1 MQRVGLA
8 FLGLMTLAAS
18 SARANE
24 YFALQTSISGA
35 QTQIDSLHT
44 STWAFTT
51 GLAWD
56 FGGGTFV
63 MKKGPSSAADVVL
76 SIYQGTNFDAGSLVG
91 SVSVTSSAFTQSFAN
106 VQFLFG
112 TALALAPSSHF
123 YVDLTSTA
131 NDTANVQY
139 FIKGANS
146 SLTFVDSNNNVIP
159 AGYVT
164 SVTDTSGTTTS
175 GVPAPPV
182 PEPVSISLMG
192 VALGGLGVARVFRRN
207 RRKA

>member
-35 QTQIDSLHT
+35 QTQIDTLHT

-76 SIYQGTNFDAGSLVG
+76 SIYQSTNFDAGSLVG
-91 SVSVTSSAFTQSFAN
+91 SVSVTSSAFTQAFAN

-112 TALALAPSSHF
+112 TALALAPNSQF

-182 PEPVSISLMG
+182 PEPVSLSLMG